1 MRSVFNWKLIFFL
14 VGVFLCIESA
24 LMFLAF
30 LVALRYNEYD
40 FPYLLCSTLVTFS
53 FGIVL
58 MLAGRN
64 YSMKMD
70 KRVGMLTITIVWIL
84 FSLFGTLP
92 FWWSGAIPSFTDAF
106 FETISGFTTT
116 GASILTNIE
125 SLPHGLLFWRS
136 LTQWIGGVGFV
147 LMSMAILPFLNGDV
161 QLFSAEAT
169 GPIQDKLQPRIKS
182 TARRLWVL
190 YVVLTL
196 LAMLLFWLGGM
207 NLFDAVCHSLTTLS
221 TGGYSTKQES
231 IAYWDSPFLQYVV
244 IVFMLIGG
252 TKFILLYLA
261 LIKGKIKRLLQ
272 DDEFKFYIGIVI
284 FATIIFVLIVGCT
297 TRIDTISHFEKI
309 FRDCL
314 FQVVSIITT
323 TGFSTYDYQLWN
335 KTIFVFVVLLML
347 TGASAGSTSG
357 ALKLSRVVI
366 LLKNSFYE
374 FKRRLHPNAYLP
386 IKING
391 HVIPETVVNSTFS
404 FLIIYLFLIMIG
416 AVTMSFVGLSLSDSL
431 GISISMVG
439 NVGPGFG
446 DFGPSSTFLALP
458 AVAKW
463 ILSFLM
469 LVGRLELFT
478 VLLLFSPAFWKR

>member
-439 NVGPGFG
+439 NIGPAFG
-446 DFGPSSTFLALP
+446 DFGPSGTFLALP

>member
-244 IVFMLIGG
+244 IVFMLIAG

-431 GISISMVG
+431 GISISMIG

-478 VLLLFSPAFWKR
+478 VLLLFSPTFWKR